1 MKKLV
6 TVFGPSEC
14 KPVDRLYEQSVELGA
29 TLAKHNFIVVSG
41 SYEGVMEGVAKGA
54 TEASGSAIGVS
65 AEVYHARG
73 RESNKFL
80 SKEVKV
86 KSAVDQLMEL
96 LDLGDAYVALGSNP
110 GTLLE
115 VMTAWDFTKKKFL
128 PQKPLILLGEGWRQ
142 FDQVFTNSEY
152 FGSYS
157 EIVQHV
163 VDIDAAM
170 SILEAAFGKQL
181 DLPTLNVIQS
191 R

>member
-1 MKKLV
+1 MKKLI

-14 KPVDRLYEQSVELGA
+14 KRGDRLYEQSVELGA
-29 TLAKHNFIVVSG
+29 ALAKHNFIVVSG
-41 SYEGVMEGVAKGA
+41 SYEGVMEGVSKGA
-54 TEASGSAIGVS
+54 SEAGGSAIGVS

-73 RESNKFL
+73 REPNKFL

-96 LDLGDAYVALGSNP
+96 LDLGDAYIALGSNP

-128 PQKPLILLGEGWRQ
+128 PKKPLILLGEGWEK
-142 FDQVFTNSEY
+142 FDQAFTNSEY
-152 FGSYS
+152 FESYS
-157 EIVQHV
+157 EIVKHV
-163 VDIDAAM
+163 ADIDAAI